1 LNRGLGDGVGTL
13 GSTQYFQEGKLIMK
27 KILIAA
33 AGVLASLPAMA
44 SVPVPESD
52 TFSMLAIGLAGV
64 VAARLLRK

>member
-1 LNRGLGDGVGTL
+1 M
-13 GSTQYFQEGKLIMK
+13 QYFQEGELIMK

-44 SVPVPESD
+44 SVPLPESD